1 LKLNDALV
9 GALLL
14 ALSIAILV
22 YVRTLPNIP
31 GQNIGPAAFPGLLAA
46 ILLGCS
52 VALMARGWRAR
63 GAGPWAARMEW
74 TRHFDQVRNFALV
87 CGALF
92 FYSYFSETL
101 GYFICAFVVLGSL
114 LASLRVR
121 PALVVPLSLGI
132 TLFIHTLFY
141 KLLRVPLPWGLLE
154 RFAW

>member
-1 LKLNDALV
+1 MKVNDILAGAVLLV
-9 GALLL
+9 
-14 ALSIAILV
+14 LSIAILA
-22 YVRTLPNIP
+22 YAKTLPNIP

-63 GAGPWAARMEW
+63 HAGPWVARMEW
-74 TRHFDQVRNFALV
+74 TRHFDQVRNFSLV
-87 CGALF
+87 CASLF
-92 FYSYFSETL
+92 FYSYFSEKL
-101 GYFICAFVVLGSL
+101 GYFICAFAVLGSL

-121 PALVVPLSLGI
+121 PALVVPLALGI